1 MLRLPLVPGYL
12 GRRHRCVADRSEREP
27 ELNEGG
33 GFAQSK
39 PDFFLSWLRHATYAD
54 CFPMGPTD
62 EGVLLLLLD
71 HFAIASNSRIPYFA
85 EDEISQLELF
95 KDLPGVAQD
104 GGPGILFGND
114 ISWKGSNGFCA

>member
-1 MLRLPLVPGYL
+1 MRSRPKRTRARAQR
-12 GRRHRCVADRSEREP
+12 GRRVRA
-27 ELNEGG
+27 
-33 GFAQSK
+33 
-39 PDFFLSWLRHATYAD
+39 
-54 CFPMGPTD
+54 
-62 EGVLLLLLD
+62 D